1 MDMRYWVKK
10 FYKDASQWNDAIGQG
25 LKQNSPS
32 PLQQQQQ
39 MAVSAVSSGS
49 APEQKTAQAMGQS
62 VGKDIAEQTGFRPPV
77 EDGEEAKD
85 RAACSGKF
93 LNHACEV
100 PQQGLA
106 YPDRVEESIEGPPK
120 SPGEPLNVVV
130 RGEAP
135 GSLDASSSGSSVPP
149 SMAWSGSW
157 PVQGNPM
164 PWPGTQAWPQLPSQF
179 QVLGATAVTTATE
192 AEAESQRRAAQIAA
206 LSCQVEAA
214 RSELAQLRRPST
226 AASLALAQQARHL
239 ITAFQPELGA
249 VKAKLAH
256 TTHVANE
263 LHSWFMTHRDKMS
276 IEDPSRSPSAQLH
289 QRLQSCEILIDGFRS
304 VAERVE
310 GVLEAA
316 LKDAQPA
323 VCGSRP
329 GPTPQ
334 GARPGGAG

>member
-1 MDMRYWVKK
+1 
-10 FYKDASQWNDAIGQG
+10 
-25 LKQNSPS
+25 
-32 PLQQQQQ
+32 
-39 MAVSAVSSGS
+39 
-49 APEQKTAQAMGQS
+49 MGQS
-62 VGKDIAEQTGFRPPV
+62 VGKDIAEQTGFRPAA
-77 EDGEEAKD
+77 EDGQ
-85 RAACSGKF
+85 
-93 LNHACEV
+93 EV
-100 PQQGLA
+100 PPHGLT

-130 RGEAP
+130 RGEVP
-135 GSLDASSSGSSVPP
+135 GSLDASSSGSSVPH
-149 SMAWSGSW
+149 SLAWSGSW
-157 PVQGNPM
+157 PVQGAPM

-179 QVLGATAVTTATE
+179 QGLGATAVTTATE

-206 LSCQVEAA
+206 LSCQVEVA

-226 AASLALAQQARHL
+226 AASIALAQQARHL
-239 ITAFQPELGA
+239 ITAFQPELSA

-289 QRLQSCEILIDGFRS
+289 HRLQSCEILIDGFRS

-316 LKDAQPA
+316 LKDSQPA

-334 GARPGGAG
+334 GARPGGAGVPGLWVRDPDAMKTIAGSETCDSLRHSAEVSPAALAKKSSANEYRSQRWFWM